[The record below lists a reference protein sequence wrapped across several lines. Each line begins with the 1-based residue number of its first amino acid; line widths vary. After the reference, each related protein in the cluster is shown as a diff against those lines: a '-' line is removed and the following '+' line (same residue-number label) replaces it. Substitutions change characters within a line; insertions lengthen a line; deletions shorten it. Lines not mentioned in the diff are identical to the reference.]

1 MSQSW
6 RKYLVGIGI
15 AAIVSVAMQG
25 VSPVLG
31 DWGFPFLWPAILMA
45 FGIVWAIP
53 RFRKR
58 LGGATTVAALI
69 AWILIY
75 CLPIP
80 ASSLGARVNM
90 YAQLAYYKKQLD
102 AQCASVEY
110 CNDPTRVSTLMV
122 GGFGSIIHGLARDD
136 SGSLLETIR
145 RHSRAPNPL
154 QGCERGLV
162 HLYGPYFHWN
172 CGASTP
178 TV

>member
-1 MSQSW
+1 MSQSG

-15 AAIVSVAMQG
+15 AAVVSVAMQG
-25 VSPVLG
+25 VSPILG
-31 DWGFPFLWPAILMA
+31 DWGFLFLWTAILMA

-69 AWILIY
+69 AWILINF
-75 CLPIP
+75 LPIP

-102 AQCASVEY
+102 AQCASVED
-110 CNDPTRVSTLMV
+110 CNDPTRLSTLMV

-136 SGSLLETIR
+136 SGILLETIR

-172 CGASTP
+172 CG
-178 TV
+178 